1 MKLKTF
7 IENHKKQLIITGII
21 FFIVGFIGAI
31 VYSYC
36 VGIVKTVALIIGL
49 LFLIGSI
56 IILCGVYYLGKK
68 EGKKDRN
75 KYKNEAKN
83 IPRVKGQNQRK
94 EIVKFGLIS
103 LLIVIIS
110 GVLLVGGLCMIIFAN
125 ISAVRIAGIII
136 VSVSGFVLF
145 IIGVIYYFFIY

>member
-75 KYKNEAKN
+75 KYKNKAKN

-94 EIVKFGLIS
+94 EINKFLLILILVMLIS
-103 LLIVIIS
+103 SILCFS
-110 GVLLVGGLCMIIFAN
+110 GVFMIVLSN
-125 ISAVRIAGIII
+125 ISAVKIAGIVIASVFGFII
-136 VSVSGFVLF
+136 VLIEV
-145 IIGVIYYFFIY
+145 FIYLFYA

>member
-36 VGIVKTVALIIGL
+36 VGIIKTVALIIGL

-56 IILCGVYYLGKK
+56 IILCSVYYLGKK

-75 KYKNEAKN
+75 KDKNKAKN

-94 EIVKFGLIS
+94 EIVRFSLIS

-145 IIGVIYYFFIY
+145 IIGVIYYLFIY